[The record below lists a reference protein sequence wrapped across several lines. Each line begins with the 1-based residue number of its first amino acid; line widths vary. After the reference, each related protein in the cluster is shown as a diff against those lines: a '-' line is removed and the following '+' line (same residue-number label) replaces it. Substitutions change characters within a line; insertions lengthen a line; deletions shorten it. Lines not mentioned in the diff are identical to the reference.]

1 MAERKRYDLLIVGSG
16 PGGYV
21 AALRAARLGMRTA
34 CVEKHSRPGGVCLNV
49 GCIPSKALLDS
60 SEYYHMA
67 KEKFAEHGIVAKEV
81 GLDLGAMM
89 ARKDKV
95 VRDLTDGI
103 LGLFKNNGVD
113 FIHGTARLA
122 GENRVE
128 VRKGDGEETE
138 AYEADRI
145 LLATG
150 SKPVEVPGL
159 EFDGERIVSSTEA
172 LRWTSV
178 PEHLGIVGGGYI
190 GLELGSVWLRLG
202 SRVTVVEML
211 NGIATDMDG
220 MTSRRLQKIL
230 ARQGMNFRLKTRV
243 VSAKVSGEAVEVQV
257 EKDGNEET
265 LEFDKLLV
273 AVGRKPLTS
282 GLGLEEA
289 GVEIDE
295 KSGRVLVDE
304 KYQTSVPYIYAI
316 GDLIDGPMLAH
327 KALAEGIA
335 AVERMAGLAGE
346 VNYDAIPGIVY
357 TWPEV
362 ASVGLTED
370 QVKERKI
377 PYSSATYPFAGN
389 GRAKCMGETDGFVKI
404 LAHKKTDRIL
414 GVHILGPRASDMIAE
429 CVLALEFGASAEDIA
444 RTVHG
449 HPTLSESIHEAA
461 GMLNH

>member
-1 MAERKRYDLLIVGSG
+1 MAERKRYDLIVVGSG

-21 AALRAARLGMRTA
+21 AALRAAQLGMKTA

-60 SEYYHMA
+60 SEYYRMA
-67 KEKFAEHGIVAKEV
+67 KETFAEHGVVAKEV

-103 LGLFKNNGVD
+103 SGLFKNNGVD
-113 FIHGTARLA
+113 FVHGTARLA
-122 GENRVE
+122 GEKGIE
-128 VRKGDGEETE
+128 VRKGDE
-138 AYEADRI
+138 AEVYEADRI

-150 SKPVEVPGL
+150 SKPVEVPGM
-159 EFDGERIVSSTEA
+159 EFDGERIVGSTEA
-172 LRWTSV
+172 LSFSSV
-178 PEHLGIVGGGYI
+178 PRHLGIVGGGYI

-202 SRVTVVEML
+202 AQVTVVEML
-211 NGIATDMDG
+211 GGIATNMDG
-220 MTSRRLQKIL
+220 MASRRLQKIL
-230 ARQGMNFRLKTRV
+230 AKQGMNFRLKTRV
-243 VSAKVSGEAVEVQV
+243 VSANVADDTVEVKV
-257 EKDGNEET
+257 EKDGKEEA

-289 GVEIDE
+289 GVEIAE
-295 KSGRVLVDE
+295 KSGRVVVDE
-304 KYQTSVPYIYAI
+304 QYRTSVPYVYAI

-327 KALAEGIA
+327 KASAEGIA
-335 AVERMAGLAGE
+335 AVEQMAGLAGE

-429 CVLALEFGASAEDIA
+429 CVLAMEFGASAEDIA

-461 GMLNH
+461 MMLKH